1 MARELV
7 SLHIG
12 AFYGIKHAA
21 SSKPGPTIVRLEAL
35 DAPDTV
41 LFAGEPIVTKA
52 IFMDETGNHINV
64 DLTDPLWKVVEV
76 T

>member
-12 AFYGIKHAA
+12 AFYGIRHALD
-21 SSKPGPTIVRLEAL
+21 SKPGPTIVRLEGL

-41 LFAGEPIVTKA
+41 HFAGEPIVTKA
-52 IFMDETGNHINV
+52 VFMDETGKHIKV

-76 T
+76 S